1 MFGEPQWAKD
11 LDAKLDTIVLGI
23 QAIQRRE
30 ASEQHQLSV
39 LNEKGDLIMAAV
51 QIEQSDL
58 DNVAAA
64 VESVAQAL
72 GNLSAPL
79 ATADETALNQAVS
92 DLQTALATAQGN
104 VTPPPVP
111 PTG

>member
-11 LDAKLDTIVLGI
+11 LDAKLDTIMLNI
-23 QAIQRRE
+23 QAVQRRE

-39 LNEKGDLIMAAV
+39 LNAKEDLLMAAV

-79 ATADETALNQAVS
+79 AAADESALNTAVS
-92 DLQTALATAQGN
+92 DLQAALSAAQGN
-104 VTPPPVP
+104 VTPPA
-111 PTG
+111 